1 MPVIKLRKPPL
12 TPEEKKQHQ
21 LEAQRRYR
29 AKRGGCYD
37 ETQKSATHKYLY
49 KRKELEGK
57 LPRYRKVQEI

>member
-1 MPVIKLRKPPL
+1 MDFHKMPVIKLRKPPL

-37 ETQKSATHKYLY
+37 EAQKKMLY
-49 KRKELEGK
+49 TNIYIKEK
-57 LPRYRKVQEI
+57 N